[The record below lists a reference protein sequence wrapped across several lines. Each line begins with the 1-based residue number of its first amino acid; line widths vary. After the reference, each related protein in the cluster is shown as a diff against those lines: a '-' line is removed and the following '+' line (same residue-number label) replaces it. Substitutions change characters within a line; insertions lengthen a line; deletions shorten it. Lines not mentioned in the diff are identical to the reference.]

1 MRERRRADLK
11 AQIEHVDGLG
21 RSAPVTMTADLRA
34 RLRDRLASWDAL
46 LKGHPADARQ
56 VLRLLL
62 AGRLTLTPT
71 TRPEGRFYEFTAT
84 ATYGRVLAGLVAVVG
99 LVPPG

>member
-1 MRERRRADLK
+1 
-11 AQIEHVDGLG
+11 
-21 RSAPVTMTADLRA
+21 MTPDLRA
-34 RLRDRLASWDAL
+34 RLRDRLATWEAL
-46 LKGHPADARQ
+46 LKGHPTDARQ
-56 VLRLLL
+56 ILRLLL

-71 TRPEGRFYEFTAT
+71 ARPEGRFYEFTAT